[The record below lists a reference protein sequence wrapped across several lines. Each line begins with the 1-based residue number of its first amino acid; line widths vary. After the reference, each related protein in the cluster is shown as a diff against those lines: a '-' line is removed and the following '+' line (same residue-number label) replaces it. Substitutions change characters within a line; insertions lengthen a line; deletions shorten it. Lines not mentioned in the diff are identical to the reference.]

1 MAIWTANKKMILA
14 SSWENDNSVDFLIIS
29 EDFNI
34 FHGNFKFNTLRGL
47 LQDHGQGNNAGGRRR
62 RLQFWFKFSLFGN
75 LCLRCKY
82 AIIGEGRSNVLKFIL
97 NKHTVKRVY
106 GCTSEWANGF
116 QYTWRKI
123 LKRRPPQFS
132 LQRTLHFWGWTIH
145 YNFGVDCKLTF
156 TNHLPSSSWGYV
168 LLEVEIKCQH
178 ECLHFPFAKT
188 KLSRDEWKTG
198 VMRNIRV
205 ANWGSGFFGR
215 MVN

>member
-97 NKHTVKRVY
+97 NKHTVKKSIWLHIRMSKWFLVHLKK
-106 GCTSEWANGF
+106 N
-116 QYTWRKI
+116 

-132 LQRTLHFWGWTIH
+132 LQ
-145 YNFGVDCKLTF
+145 
-156 TNHLPSSSWGYV
+156 
-168 LLEVEIKCQH
+168 
-178 ECLHFPFAKT
+178 
-188 KLSRDEWKTG
+188 
-198 VMRNIRV
+198 
-205 ANWGSGFFGR
+205 
-215 MVN
+215 